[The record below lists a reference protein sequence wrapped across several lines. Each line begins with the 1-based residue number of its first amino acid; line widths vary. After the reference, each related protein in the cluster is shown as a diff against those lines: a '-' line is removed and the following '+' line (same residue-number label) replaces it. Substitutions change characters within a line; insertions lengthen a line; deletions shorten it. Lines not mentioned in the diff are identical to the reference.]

1 MVKKRRA
8 VKAANYGSPMKCFDV
23 TTSAT
28 DKVMKG
34 IDAKSFEDAA
44 RQVAGWSEHSKNGT
58 IITVADRKGNTR
70 SYEVIRKGAVR
81 DVTGDTH
88 EARQAMG
95 ASSTVRRR
103 SRVTAAERPI
113 TPADRKRCI
122 DFVARDYGVTK
133 KQAAEWVK
141 EYSDDRIRTLL
152 GIESDQAK
160 KAFIYDSTRVKRKT
174 IVRAS
179 ASAKRRAIKASSG
192 ERHWL
197 STELPKDMAWNFKV
211 WLRDN
216 GIKFEP
222 SEADNLIHF
231 EVYVSEDEA
240 KRANDFIDSIDN
252 GVSASAAPKRHRAIR
267 AGYTPKKN
275 VLWLFNADENQW
287 VPWGTWSKDTVT
299 EEEMYELSHRRFP
312 NAKYNADY
320 NYTDYMLLPND
331 GSQPDD
337 GRPVRASAAPKRKF
351 TVKASCG
358 GKKPVKADYRSYED
372 PYKLEQML
380 EEAEAQLAQN
390 PDDDY
395 LHERVAELRDRVNF
409 AWQDDEHDAEY
420 ADRFDDDGVY
430 GKSNVTCTEKTDTF
444 AVYNHGNFVSS
455 GGYDALRGGIYDIVS
470 VDEDAKKACIDY
482 CNSFGDPVIEE
493 TATAQEVADT
503 TTEVISAEYSDA
515 WDAEEFAVYIGD
527 HNNGVNI
534 EIFDKALAAVS
545 AATDVE
551 IEKAWADFA
560 DVPMNPETEEI
571 EQDFMHFPAGTN
583 REEIWHWFDENHSKG
598 VAHLLYGKEDIKCS
612 DDVDEYEDGFHLYGY
627 DETGADVS
635 TGYSDSEMGLEDEV
649 GNLFAYDSVDTV
661 DIYEHGISGFGEYVG
676 TITKAEYDAD
686 STGKLL
692 EMLGMRDAAVE
703 SAKSVKCGYDLGA
716 DTADDTYTVD
726 SFFGYNGDPFRGL
739 TDGITTDDWSEV
751 ERWAHEHLM
760 KGENVKIDGPQG
772 VLEITAD
779 EYNQAWEDGAA
790 DFDINEQIV
799 DYKQRIVNS
808 STGITAASRSGEVDP
823 EAVRELVLVI
833 TNDGDLYRE
842 RTTPMIENL
851 KKKVAKGVYDREKAV
866 KLWQYLADEGVRRY
880 GKEYGPGYSVA
891 WLSPATR
898 RAIAEQLRDYYEEEI
913 MWDVNHADDAKASTE
928 ITTL

>member
-8 VKAANYGSPMKCFDV
+8 VKAAMSNEKFYTTAFPNVKVGEVKVAPQRGNYTVFIGLSDGTIAYQWCESKVKAMREAKYARDTVKRYGSDAPYWTAEGYKIYNPKANA
-23 TTSAT
+23 SASIKQRST
-28 DKVMKG
+28 VK
-34 IDAKSFEDAA
+34 A
-44 RQVAGWSEHSKNGT
+44 SKNF
-58 IITVADRKGNTR
+58 TVK
-70 SYEVIRKGAVR
+70 
-81 DVTGDTH
+81 
-88 EARQAMG
+88 
-95 ASSTVRRR
+95 
-103 SRVTAAERPI
+103 
-113 TPADRKRCI
+113 
-122 DFVARDYGVTK
+122 
-133 KQAAEWVK
+133 
-141 EYSDDRIRTLL
+141 
-152 GIESDQAK
+152 
-160 KAFIYDSTRVKRKT
+160 
-174 IVRAS
+174 AS
-179 ASAKRRAIKASSG
+179 ASAKRRAVKAATS
-192 ERHWL
+192 EKRWL

-222 SEADNLIHF
+222 SEAGNLIHF
-231 EVYVSEDEA
+231 EVFMDRDEA
-240 KRANDFIDSIDN
+240 QRANDFIDSIDN
-252 GVSASAAPKRHRAIR
+252 GVSASAAPKRRRAIR

-287 VPWGTWSKDTVT
+287 VPCGTWSKDTVT

-312 NAKYNADY
+312 NAEYNADY

-358 GKKPVKADYRSYED
+358 GKKPVKADYRRYED

-380 EEAEAQLAQN
+380 EEAEARLAED
-390 PDDDY
+390 PDDVD
-395 LHERVAELRDRVNF
+395 LCIWVQELRDRINF
-409 AWQDDEHDAEY
+409 AWQDDEYDAEY
-420 ADRFDDDGVY
+420 ADRFDDDVF

-444 AVYNHGNFVSS
+444 VIYNHGNFVSS
-455 GGYDALRGGIYDIVS
+455 GGYDALRGGLYEIVS

-503 TTEVISAEYSDA
+503 TTEVIAAEYSDA

-527 HNNGVNI
+527 HHNGVNI
-534 EIFDKALAAVS
+534 EIFDKALAAVNAAYKPIADDMANKREDYS
-545 AATDVE
+545 GEYVIVHNGNVIITTDGSSIAGKAAGYEEIYDIIKNDPEAVSAIVDYLNQFDYYFDEVIGEDKKDDPSEVADALAGFIESEYYEGQSDPGYFGSYVSWNGNVIEWFDAADKADDVNAATDVE
-551 IEKAWADFA
+551 IEKAWNDFA

-583 REEIWHWFDENHSKG
+583 REEIWRWFDKNHSKG
-598 VAHLLYGKEDIKCS
+598 VAHLLYGKEDI
-612 DDVDEYEDGFHLYGY
+612 
-627 DETGADVS
+627 
-635 TGYSDSEMGLEDEV
+635 
-649 GNLFAYDSVDTV
+649 
-661 DIYEHGISGFGEYVG
+661 
-676 TITKAEYDAD
+676 
-686 STGKLL
+686 
-692 EMLGMRDAAVE
+692 
-703 SAKSVKCGYDLGA
+703 KCGYDLGA

-739 TDGITTDDWSEV
+739 ADGITTDDWSEV
-751 ERWAHEHLM
+751 ESWSHEHLL

-808 STGITAASRSGEVDP
+808 STNITAASRSGEVDP

-851 KKKVAKGVYDREKAV
+851 KKKVSKGVYDREKAV

-913 MWDVNHADDAKASTE
+913 MWDVNHPADANASTE
-928 ITTL
+928 ITTI